1 MSNVGGYMDD
11 LYLEHHGVKGQK
23 WGVRRYQ
30 NSDSK
35 AKRER
40 WKGPDT
46 LRYRYLNRKADR
58 GDRLRARGETV
69 TSAGAKYANVR
80 AGLLIGGAFSGVLMS
95 GKNISLRYGDT
106 RLGNINSRTIQRGSS
121 IASGVLALKTFKDQ
135 SDIRTS
141 YRRERNGK
149 YWAG

>member
-1 MSNVGGYMDD
+1 MDD
-11 LYLEHHGVKGQK
+11 LCLEHHGIKGQK

-30 NSDSK
+30 NSDGSLTDAGK
-35 AKRER
+35 ARQKR

-58 GDRLRARGETV
+58 GDRLRARGENIT
-69 TSAGAKYANVR
+69 TAGNKYGAIR
-80 AGLLIGGAFSGVLMS
+80 AGLLIGGAYGTLLMT
-95 GKNISLRYGDT
+95 GKNISLRYGDIK
-106 RLGNINSRTIQRGSS
+106 LANINPETIEIGSTV
-121 IASGVLALKTFKDQ
+121 AVGALALKTLKDQ

-141 YRRERNGK
+141 YRRERNGQ